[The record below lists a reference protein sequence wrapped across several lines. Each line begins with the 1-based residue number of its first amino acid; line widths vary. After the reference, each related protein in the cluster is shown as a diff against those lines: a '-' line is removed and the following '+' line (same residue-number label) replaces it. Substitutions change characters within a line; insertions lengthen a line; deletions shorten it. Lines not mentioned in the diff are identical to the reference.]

1 MANGT
6 TPAALRLTEA
16 PAEMPVEEAAPEGGT
31 ITLVGPDREAFK
43 AALGHECKPGDKY
56 TVELTATEVTP
67 EAIAF
72 SIDNVE
78 SDYEEEPV
86 PTGEEDGAAPAE
98 PSRTP
103 AMTYA

>member
-1 MANGT
+1 MANGK
-6 TPAALRLTEA
+6 PPSALRITEA
-16 PAEMPVEEAAPEGGT
+16 PAEIPIEEAAPEGGT

-86 PTGEEDGAAPAE
+86 PTGEEDVGAPA
-98 PSRTP
+98 PASKP
-103 AMTYA
+103 AAMTYA